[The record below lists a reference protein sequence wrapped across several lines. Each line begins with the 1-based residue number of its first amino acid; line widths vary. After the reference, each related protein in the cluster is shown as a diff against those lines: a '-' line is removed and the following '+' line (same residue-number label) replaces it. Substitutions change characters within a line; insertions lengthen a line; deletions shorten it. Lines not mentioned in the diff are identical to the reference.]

1 MDALKSGLN
10 EFQSDLIDKDLK
22 IISSWASSISL
33 VPPRKVL
40 VTGASGFIGQWI
52 FAALLEIAKEDKA
65 ITLRCESG
73 RFNEIQ
79 QIWFPNDSTRYNE
92 FSLDEEFDLIFDLSL
107 PPTGP
112 TSPEQVTQAE
122 TFYSNLVK
130 NFRRVTPGGRI
141 IHPSSGAVYGNLRY
155 SNNLC
160 EDLKVIPSELSIYGE
175 AKLGIED
182 LVEAFSHN
190 DIDLITPRVFSVF
203 GPLMREDSPLV
214 GNTFI
219 REASK
224 RKDISAQQ
232 STGVYRDFAYIT
244 DLVKQIL
251 YIGIK
256 GSSIKNINLGTKN
269 VAEISDFGSTIS
281 KFAGVNFN
289 PGQSSEKE
297 DRYFGCLHHL
307 NSISIFKTAEC
318 VPLKE
323 AIRKSLDFYRSNL

>member
-1 MDALKSGLN
+1 LDAVKNGLTKY
-10 EFQSDLIDKDLK
+10 QSDLIDKDLK
-22 IISSWASSISL
+22 IISSWASSINL

-52 FAALLEIAKEDKA
+52 FAALLEIAREDNT
-65 ITLRCESG
+65 ITIRCESG

-92 FSLDEEFDLIFDLSL
+92 FSADERFDLIFDLSL

-112 TSPEQVTQAE
+112 SSQEQVTQAE
-122 TFYSNLVK
+122 TFYANLVK
-130 NFRRVTPGGRI
+130 NFRRISSGGRV

-160 EDLKVIPSELSIYGE
+160 EDLKVTPSDLSIYGE

-182 LVEAFSHN
+182 LVGAFSQN
-190 DIDLITPRVFSVF
+190 DMDLITPRVFSVF

-224 RKDISAQQ
+224 RKDISARK
-232 STGVYRDFAYIT
+232 SAGVYRDFAYIT

-251 YIGIK
+251 YIGVN
-256 GSSIKNINLGTKN
+256 GSAIKNINLGSNN
-269 VAEISDFGSTIS
+269 VVEISEFGAIIS
-281 KFAGVNFN
+281 NLAEVNFN
-289 PGQSSEKE
+289 PGESSEKT

-307 NSISIFKTAEC
+307 NRISIFKNAEY
-318 VPLKE
+318 VPLTE
-323 AIRKSLDFYRSNL
+323 AIQKSLDFYRSNL